1 MTDNGKKSHD
11 DDNVIYLDESMLNA
25 DLHVKPPKKPSGG
38 GKMFFVFA
46 LGVVTAL
53 FITALFSVFSLEKKP
68 QPVIEVEK
76 VEKVEPPPVK
86 EVKIPEKKAEKK
98 PAVKKPEDK
107 KIQKKTA
114 QVKKTIVLSEKEQYE
129 FCRDFIGR
137 KGRISLPASICGA
150 GKIIVKLKKNWGK
163 PLGDIAD
170 ADLAKCMK
178 QDNSRQVTVFAV
190 KEDEEI
196 YDTKPDTGNA
206 NTMTVT
212 LEQKTL
218 SIADSKNFSSVNYPD
233 RLNLESVIVVK
244 DGQKIVLPIEFRK
257 WFAQY
262 VPRGQFNEKLVYE
275 PSKEEDIFKE
285 QFTITLNDHFPRLG
299 KWNKS
304 VEELIKLKTQIAAL
318 KNKNGKTV
326 DLAEF
331 TQHYKEFVARL
342 NEKKCAEAK
351 AAFETFLSLCDKVS
365 DDDMDKFITQN
376 DKGAKN
382 FSEFINKRFQDLD
395 DVIVADGPKDLTRLA
410 YKRVQDVIAKRGARV
425 DNTKAIADGEEKLK
439 KLKDEL
445 AKDGAAILGILPGDF
460 KSVKVDEKLEA
471 GELAKLLN
479 GNIEYY
485 AKREV
490 K

>member
-68 QPVIEVEK
+68 QPVIEVKKPEVEAPEK
-76 VEKVEPPPVK
+76 KA
-86 EVKIPEKKAEKK
+86 PEKKAEMK

-137 KGRISLPASICGA
+137 KGRISLPHSLHNAEE
-150 GKIIVKLKKNWGK
+150 IIVKLKKNWGK
-163 PLGDIAD
+163 TLGAIAD

-190 KEDEEI
+190 KVDEET

-212 LEQKTL
+212 LEQTNL
-218 SIADSKNFSSVNYPD
+218 NIADSKNFSSVNYPD
-233 RLNLESVIVVK
+233 RFNLESVIVVK
-244 DGQKIVLPIEFRK
+244 DGQKIALPIEFRRGFVK
-257 WFAQY
+257 Y
-262 VPRGQFNEKLVYE
+262 VPRGQFNGKLEYE

-285 QFTITLNDHFPRLG
+285 QFTITLNDHFPRLE
-299 KWNKS
+299 KWNRS
-304 VEELIKLKTQIAAL
+304 VEELIKLKKQVAAL
-318 KNKNGKTV
+318 KKKNGATV
-326 DLAEF
+326 DLATF
-331 TQHYKEFVARL
+331 TRSYKEFVARL
-342 NEKKCAEAK
+342 NKRDWGGAK
-351 AAFETFLSLCDKVS
+351 TAFETFLSLCDKVS
-365 DDDMDKFITQN
+365 GDDMDKFITRN
-376 DKGAKN
+376 GKGAKN
-382 FSEFINKRFQDLD
+382 FNEFIHRLFQDLD
-395 DVIVADGPKDLTRLA
+395 DVIVSVGHRHLTRVPFS
-410 YKRVQDVIAKRGARV
+410 KVQVVVAKRGARV
-425 DNTKAIADGEEKLK
+425 DYTEAVAEGEK
-439 KLKDEL
+439 KLKGLKDKL
-445 AKDGAAILGILPGDF
+445 AKEGAGILGILPGDF

>member
-1 MTDNGKKSHD
+1 MTDNGKKSYD

-68 QPVIEVEK
+68 QPVIEVKKPEVEAPEK
-76 VEKVEPPPVK
+76 KA
-86 EVKIPEKKAEKK
+86 PEKKAEMK

-107 KIQKKTA
+107 KIQKKTT

-190 KEDEEI
+190 KVDEET

-233 RLNLESVIVVK
+233 RFNLESVIVVK
-244 DGQKIVLPIEFRK
+244 DGQKIALPIEFRRGFVK
-257 WFAQY
+257 Y
-262 VPRGQFNEKLVYE
+262 VPRGQFNGKLVYE
-275 PSKEEDIFKE
+275 PSKEEKFFADKFNEIKLRE
-285 QFTITLNDHFPRLG
+285 NYSGKLE
-299 KWNKS
+299 KWNRS
-304 VEELIKLKTQIAAL
+304 VEELIKLKEQVAAL
-318 KNKNGKTV
+318 KKKNGATV
-326 DLAEF
+326 DLATF
-331 TQHYKEFVARL
+331 TRSYKDVVARL
-342 NEKKCAEAK
+342 NKRDWGGVKT
-351 AAFETFLSLCDKVS
+351 AFETFLSLCDKVS
-365 DDDMDKFITQN
+365 DDDMDKFITRN

-382 FSEFINKRFQDLD
+382 FNEFIHRLFQDLD
-395 DVIVADGPKDLTRLA
+395 DEIVANGPKDLTRLA
-410 YKRVQDVIAKRGARV
+410 YKRVQDVIVKRGKRV
-425 DNTKAIADGEEKLK
+425 DNTEAVAEGEK
-439 KLKDEL
+439 KQKELKDEL
-445 AKDGAAILGILPGDF
+445 AKEGAAILGILPGDF